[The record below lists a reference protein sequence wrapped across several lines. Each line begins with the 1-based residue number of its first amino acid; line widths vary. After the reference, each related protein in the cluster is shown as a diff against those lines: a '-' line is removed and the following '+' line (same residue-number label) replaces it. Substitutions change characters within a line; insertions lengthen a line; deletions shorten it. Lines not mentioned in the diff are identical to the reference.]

1 MENPM
6 QHDVV
11 HAIEDLDDGS
21 QSEDILILGTS
32 ILAAEKE
39 LSEQEDRDMDNPN
52 DGTDHKDATKP
63 TMSSSSMASAQLL
76 LNHGAHLPP

>member
-21 QSEDILILGTS
+21 QSEDIFILGTS

-52 DGTDHKDATKP
+52 
-63 TMSSSSMASAQLL
+63 
-76 LNHGAHLPP
+76 GAHLPP